1 MIRAD
6 MDALPMEELGDCPY
20 RSQNKGVAHMCGHD
34 AHTAALIGAARI
46 LSQLRDEFPGTVK
59 LCFQPAE
66 EAATGG
72 AQAMVAEGVLEDP
85 YVDFSIGMHVTPSRP
100 VGYAAIEPGPITAY
114 PDFFSFI
121 FTAKGGNESFP
132 STASSNSNSMPMSLA
147 LISEKN
153 RVQVCAS
160 RPSPQKRLGCM

>member
-72 AQAMVAEGVLEDP
+72 AQALGMAQGSYRGDQTATRGELASMLCRLLE
-85 YVDFSIGMHVTPSRP
+85 R
-100 VGYAAIEPGPITAY
+100 
-114 PDFFSFI
+114 
-121 FTAKGGNESFP
+121 
-132 STASSNSNSMPMSLA
+132 
-147 LISEKN
+147 
-153 RVQVCAS
+153 
-160 RPSPQKRLGCM
+160 